1 MRDTLGS
8 LAVQLLETERSPS
21 AAMSAWLALGD
32 APLRFTIDQ
41 DLELQAADQTKATIR
56 YTRYPLEAREI
67 RQHLTAGMY
76 ATRLGLTW
84 NDRISFVLT
93 EKLQIKRVEF
103 LAIDKDSAPQQSQEN
118 EQRAAQEQFEID
130 FMLMA
135 GELNQLL
142 ADLGQA
148 LGEQP
153 ERQAAAESLRGQ
165 QRLAGPAQDRHRD
178 VLLARQFLH
187 ELDHLRRKPCRAP
200 PASAPPRQQPGC
212 DSSASRHAPRAPMAS
227 GEAGVARRCA
237 NAETDGFDQRRIAA
251 LHGLRDALAT
261 RARRRVLRAIQCA
274 RSVQRFERRHDGAR

>member
-1 MRDTLGS
+1 MWFKNLVIYRLPADWSVAPAELEEKLSQRSLQPCGSFDMQSRGWVHASEAQRFVHTTHGHHLIALGVEQKLLPASIVRQVAADRAKVIEDAAGGPRADELIETLRDTLGS

-21 AAMSAWLALGD
+21 ASMGAWLALGD

-93 EKLQIKRVEF
+93 EKLLIKRVEF
-103 LAIDKDSAPQQSQEN
+103 LDIDKDSAPQQSQEN

-153 ERQAAAESLRGQ
+153 ARQAA
-165 QRLAGPAQDRHRD
+165 
-178 VLLARQFLH
+178 
-187 ELDHLRRKPCRAP
+187 
-200 PASAPPRQQPGC
+200 
-212 DSSASRHAPRAPMAS
+212 
-227 GEAGVARRCA
+227 
-237 NAETDGFDQRRIAA
+237 
-251 LHGLRDALAT
+251 
-261 RARRRVLRAIQCA
+261 
-274 RSVQRFERRHDGAR
+274 